1 MDIEA
6 KRILE
11 EGAQLLG
18 IRLTARQR
26 QQFQLYLL
34 RLKKWNKRINLT
46 AIRKDKE
53 IVIKHFLDSLTLFS
67 CLKPYFQALD
77 IGSGAGF
84 PGIPLKIVLPSLQ
97 LTLVEARH
105 KRVAFLKEIK
115 RLLGLTD
122 LTIVNA
128 FLTPEVPILPPASF
142 DVVMTRALAPA
153 AEYIPLALPYVKK
166 GGYILLMQGRKRE
179 DVIEL
184 CQKYALTIH
193 EEKDF
198 MLPFSEIKRYV
209 VVLKKLSN

>member
-1 MDIEA
+1 MDTEA

-11 EGAQLLG
+11 EGARLLG
-18 IRLTARQR
+18 VKLTARQL

-84 PGIPLKIVLPSLQ
+84 PGIPLKIALPSLQ

-115 RLLGLTD
+115 RLLGLKD

-128 FLTPEVPILPPASF
+128 YLTPEVPVLPPASF
-142 DVVMTRALAPA
+142 DAVMTRALAPA
-153 AEYIPLALPYVKK
+153 AEYIPLALPYIKEE
-166 GGYILLMQGRKRE
+166 GSILLMQGRKKE
-179 DVIEL
+179 DISEL
-184 CQKYALTIH
+184 CQRYSLVLQ

-198 MLPFSEIKRYV
+198 MLPFSGIKRRV
-209 VVLKKLSN
+209 LVLKRLA